1 MTLRKIL
8 LAASTGAML
17 SMPAWALPSQTLADH
32 GPSSTPAGPP
42 QQTPND
48 NENPGKGHHGKG
60 GDNPSGSN
68 GSQGNSGSDNGG
80 NGGSRHHHP
89 SHPGNSNM
97 CVAHEVA
104 YVASG
109 TLLSWTLTK
118 DSSASTYSGELE
130 VEVTKTNHHALADA
144 GKTVKYKVSG
154 VNVNFVVADTDKD
167 GTVEPDDLV
176 KGDRTRLIGKITR
189 LAKKCSQ
196 TGFIAV
202 TTIERINFHEPR
214 AMGGNH

>member
-8 LAASTGAML
+8 LAAGAGAML
-17 SMPAWALPSQTLADH
+17 SLSAWALPSQTLADH

-48 NENPGKGHHGKG
+48 NKNPGKGHNGKG

-68 GSQGNSGSDNGG
+68 NGG
-80 NGGSRHHHP
+80 NDQSNGGSRHHHP
-89 SHPGNSNM
+89 SHPGNSHM
-97 CVAHEVA
+97 CVAHDVA

-118 DSSASTYSGELE
+118 DASANTYSGELE

-144 GKTVKYKVSG
+144 GKTVKYTVSG
-154 VNVNFVVADTDKD
+154 VHVNFALADTNKD
-167 GTVEPDDLV
+167 GTVGPDDLA

-189 LAKKCSQ
+189 LAKKCDQ
-196 TGFIAV
+196 TGFTAV